1 MIAIPIIIL
10 VTYLYFLVTYIR
22 MHVGVGWL
30 TAHMLLHAVSLCLP
44 AANHEVAKASVEAG
58 EALDVRLLAVAVRA
72 LVPLCAWQLP
82 PSVRTTWE
90 WCFRHRSS

>member
-22 MHVGVGWL
+22 MRVGVGWL
-30 TAHMLLHAVSLCLP
+30 TAHMLLHAVPFSLP

-58 EALDVRLLAVAVRA
+58 EVLDVRLLAVAVRA

-82 PSVRTTWE
+82 PGVRITWE